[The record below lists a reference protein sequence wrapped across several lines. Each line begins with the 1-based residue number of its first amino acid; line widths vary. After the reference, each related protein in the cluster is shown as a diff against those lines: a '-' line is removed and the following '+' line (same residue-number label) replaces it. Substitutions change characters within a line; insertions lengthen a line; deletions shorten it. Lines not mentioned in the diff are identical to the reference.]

1 MKQWWRNVRP
11 HLVSGLVYAIARF
24 IGMTMR
30 IEVIGLKEVEALPGG
45 KILAGWHGR
54 TLMAANVFKGRG
66 YWTIISQSRD
76 GEMQS
81 RIFRKF
87 GFMTI
92 RGSTGRGGVK
102 AAIESIKVLREGG
115 TMAFTPDGPRGPSGV
130 VQSGI
135 MLMARKSGAALVP
148 CGVSAKR
155 RWLAGSWD
163 RYMVPWPFTRGVMI
177 FGEPMYVPNDATE
190 DEVETVRLAL
200 ERELHRL
207 EAEAESRMGHAS
219 VSAAIPAAK

>member
-11 HLVSGLVYAIARF
+11 HVISGLVYAIARF

-30 IEVIGLKEVEALPGG
+30 IEVQNYDKVKALPGG

-54 TLMAANVFKGRG
+54 TLMAATLFRNEGV
-66 YWTIISQSRD
+66 WTIISQSRD
-76 GEMQS
+76 GEMQNK
-81 RIFRKF
+81 IFKKF
-87 GFMTI
+87 GFNTI

-102 AAIESIKVLREGG
+102 AAVESIKVLRKGG

-135 MLMARKSGAALVP
+135 MLMAKKSGAALIA

-163 RYMVPWPFTRGVMI
+163 RYMVPLPFTKGIMI
-177 FGEPMYVPNDATE
+177 FGEPIYLADDAS
-190 DEVETVRLAL
+190 DDQVEEVRLAL
-200 ERELHRL
+200 EADLHRL
-207 EAEAESRMGHAS
+207 QALAESAMGHAPL
-219 VSAAIPAAK
+219 AEK